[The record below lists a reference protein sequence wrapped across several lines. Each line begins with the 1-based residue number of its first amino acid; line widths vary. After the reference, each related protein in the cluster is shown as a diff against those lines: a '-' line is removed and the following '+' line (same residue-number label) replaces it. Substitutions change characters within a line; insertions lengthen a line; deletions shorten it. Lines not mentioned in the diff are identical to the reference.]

1 MKKPIKI
8 FTRLFVAAVLATGVT
23 ACYDDDDI
31 WDKVDELDTRLTAL
45 EQAVNNANANIT
57 TLQQL
62 VDALQNN
69 VYVTDV
75 TNTTDGYKITF
86 SNGTNAEIRNG
97 VDGTNPPRHIC
108 QTTHR
113 RQLVLDSRQ

>member
-45 EQAVNNANANIT
+45 EQAVNNAQDKTAS
-57 TLQQL
+57 
-62 VDALQNN
+62 
-69 VYVTDV
+69 YVAV
-75 TNTTDGYKITF
+75 
-86 SNGTNAEIRNG
+86 IR
-97 VDGTNPPRHIC
+97 IA
-108 QTTHR
+108 
-113 RQLVLDSRQ
+113 